1 MARLVL
7 VLLLLFPWPLLA
19 QDDVFQSVEN
29 WDSSALVLSA
39 ERLGSGDYLVDV
51 WRNSTRHPVKISAGK
66 VVWEPSAEYISALQ
80 SMVRSGALP
89 QNRGTAWKDHARTPA
104 FPLIITRARVITPF
118 GGLELQGDSLV
129 VQEELVKHAKRWLF
143 EITKEEQ
150 SLGQMDLIVDSQAS
164 VLDLMQVLFST
175 YEIGYFRLNF
185 VLGKG
190 QDLRVFEAFS
200 PVLLSAIPP
209 DSASVLGVYPL
220 ENTLGF
226 RMLEGTLEASANC
239 PPGHEDLGLTFCAKD
254 LSELR
259 KEIEKQQPL
268 RSLVVIGLGPEV
280 ELGRAIEILEMVGG
294 LSERPP
300 VINLVVR

>member
-80 SMVRSGALP
+80 SMAKSGALP
-89 QNRGTAWKDHARTPA
+89 QNRGTAWRDHARTPA
-104 FPLIITRARVITPF
+104 FPLIVTRARVITPF
-118 GGLELQGDSLV
+118 GGLELQGDSLN
-129 VQEELVKHAKRWLF
+129 VQEDLVKHAKRWLF

-150 SLGQMDLIVDSQAS
+150 SLGQMDLIVDSKAS

-209 DSASVLGVYPL
+209 DAAFVLGVYPL
-220 ENTLGF
+220 EKTIGF
-226 RMLEGTLEASANC
+226 RLLDGGVDSTNC
-239 PPGHEDLGLTFCAKD
+239 PAGHADLGLTFCAKD
-254 LSELR
+254 LSTLR
-259 KEIEKQQPL
+259 KELEEMSALRPL
-268 RSLVVIGLGPEV
+268 IVAGIGPDV
-280 ELGRAIEILEMVGG
+280 TLGRAIEILELVGG

-300 VINLVVR
+300 VINLVVQ